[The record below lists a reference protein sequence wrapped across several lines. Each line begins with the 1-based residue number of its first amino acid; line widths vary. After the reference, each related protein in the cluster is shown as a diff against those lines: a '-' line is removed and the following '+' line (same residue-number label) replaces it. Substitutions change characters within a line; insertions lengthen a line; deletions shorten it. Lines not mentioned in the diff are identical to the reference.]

1 MPPDRLALMHRD
13 NAAARDLTVR
23 AYQVRASSI
32 NEQARTVDA
41 VLATE
46 DPVHVFDMRSW
57 SVIREILVMPTGN
70 LPAQVP
76 LLDSHQR
83 SSIQQQLG
91 STRNLRVEGPQLVGT
106 RHLSSVAAAADAFTK
121 IREGHLTD
129 GSIGYQVRGYTD
141 IEPGQS
147 VDLAGRTFRNTGPD
161 VLRVTYDWALY
172 EDSLCPIG
180 ADPGAKI
187 REAPPTTSAGTPAKE
202 PAVKYLRAILAL
214 IATHRHLEAEI
225 LGRAEQIDSDAK
237 LDELRTWAAAQAKP
251 GTKPAAADGDETAR
265 AQELAAGRRAQIHLD
280 LLGLARS
287 HGVELT
293 ADDLKPVETREA
305 GLTLILERA
314 AAKGER
320 RPDGDVG
327 ASIEVGRSAVDKRRE
342 AAVDGLLAGSFGT
355 RDLALLGNDHGKD
368 LGMRRYGLRQILEEL
383 VPEARHW
390 NNEQRAAFY
399 CRQSLFD
406 LGLRDANQSAANFSV
421 ILGNYAN
428 KAVLIGYRSQKITHT
443 RWTSERLVDDFK
455 TVYGAAVASGLLKE
469 QVAKGAPAEEINLLE
484 KSYNGALGLFMR
496 SATWA
501 YQDKRNDDLGQ
512 FADMLRNVGV
522 IGATTEDYQVYKL
535 LLGLTWTN
543 HITTAAAFYDDT
555 NKRLVHDGWGKT
567 QADFENKV
575 YTANGESVPVSPLL
589 GYILCPAKRRQAAL
603 AVTGNVGLTGA
614 QAPGVDGMPEVI
626 TSPWLANASLS
637 GYSADDYYLI
647 ASNMDT
653 VKVLRDRAN
662 PGPVVRQIAAGNNA
676 DENYLIMHAFR
687 PVLASQDGMQK
698 GDWA

>member
-1 MPPDRLALMHRD
+1 MQRD
-13 NAAARDLTVR
+13 NPGARDLTVR
-23 AYQVRASSI
+23 AYQLRASSI

-46 DPVHVFDMRSW
+46 DPVRVFDMRTW
-57 SVIREILVMPTGN
+57 SVIREILVMPTGD

-91 STRNLRVEGPQLVGT
+91 STRNLRIEGNHLVGT
-106 RHLSSVAAAADAFTK
+106 RHLSSVKEAADAFTK

-129 GSIGYQVRGYTD
+129 GSIGYQVRGYKD
-141 IEPGQS
+141 LEPGES
-147 VDLAGRTFRNTGPD
+147 FEVRGRTFTNSGPD
-161 VLRVTYDWALY
+161 ILRITYDWPLF

-187 REAPPTTSAGTPAKE
+187 REAPPTNHAGTPAKE
-202 PAVKYLRAILAL
+202 HAVLKYLRAILAL
-214 IATHRHLEAEI
+214 IETHRHLEAEI
-225 LGRAEQIDSDAK
+225 LSRAEKVDTDAK
-237 LDELRTWAAAQAKP
+237 MDELRAWCTSQPAKP
-251 GTKPAAADGDETAR
+251 ATPTAPAGDEAAR
-265 AQELAAGRRAQIHLD
+265 AKELAEGRRAQLQLD
-280 LLGLARS
+280 LLNVARS

-293 ADDLKPVETREA
+293 TDDLKPVETREA

-314 AAKGER
+314 AKKDER
-320 RPDGDVG
+320 RQDNVG
-327 ASIEVGRSAVDKRRE
+327 GHIEVGRSDAEKRR
-342 AAVDGLLAGSFGT
+342 AAAIDGMLAGTFGS
-355 RDLALLGNDHGKD
+355 RDIALLGEDHAKD
-368 LGMRRYGLRQILEEL
+368 LGMRRFGLRQILEEL
-383 VPEARHW
+383 VPEARRW
-390 NNEQRAAFY
+390 NNEQRAAFFGREGLY
-399 CRQSLFD
+399 D
-406 LGLRDANQSAANFSV
+406 LGLRDANQSAANFST

-428 KAVLIGYRSQKITHT
+428 KAVLIGYRSQKITHV
-443 RWTSERLVDDFK
+443 RWTTERMVDDFK
-455 TVYGAAVASGLLKE
+455 TVYGAAVAAGLLKE
-469 QVAKGAPAEEINLLE
+469 QTAKGAPAEEINLLE
-484 KSYNGALGLFMR
+484 KSYNGSLGLFMR
-496 SATWA
+496 SATWT

-535 LLGLTWTN
+535 VLGATWTN
-543 HITTAAAFYDDT
+543 HITTSAAFYDDT
-555 NKRLVHDGWGKT
+555 NKRLVHDGWG
-567 QADFENKV
+567 AALAGFENKV
-575 YTANGESVPVSPLL
+575 ISLNGESVPVSPVLRF
-589 GYILCPAKRRQAAL
+589 ILCPAKRRQACL

-614 QAPGVDGMPEVI
+614 QAPGTDGMPEVI
-626 TSPWLANASLS
+626 TSPWLSNSSLS

-647 ASNMDT
+647 AGNMDT

-662 PGPVVRQIAAGNNA
+662 PGPIVRQIAAGNNA